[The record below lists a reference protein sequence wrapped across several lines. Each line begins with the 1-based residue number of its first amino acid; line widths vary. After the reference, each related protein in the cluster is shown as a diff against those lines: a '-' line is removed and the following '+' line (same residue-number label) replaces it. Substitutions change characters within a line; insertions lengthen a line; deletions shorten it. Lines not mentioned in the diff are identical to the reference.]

1 MLEDLTVDQLR
12 EYRLAWVHDYGG
24 PSLRYAG
31 MYDIIGVPFDDI
43 EEMLEDGASKDDI
56 VLYLHEIA
64 SDIDEEEE
72 HNRKWRIQH
81 PIIYAINRLGW
92 HLQMVGR
99 RQWRE
104 HWQ

>member
-1 MLEDLTVDQLR
+1 MAGAGQRQLEDST
-12 EYRLAWVHDYGG
+12 A
-24 PSLRYAG
+24 
-31 MYDIIGVPFDDI
+31 
-43 EEMLEDGASKDDI
+43 KDAI

-72 HNRKWRIQH
+72 HKRQWRIRH

>member
-1 MLEDLTVDQLR
+1 MTSSPNT
-12 EYRLAWVHDYGG
+12 ASPGCTTTAAHHSAT
-24 PSLRYAG
+24 PAG
-31 MYDIIGVPFDDI
+31 TTSRRPLDDI
-43 EEMLEDGASKDDI
+43 EEMLEDGASKDAI

-72 HNRKWRIQH
+72 HKRQWRIRH